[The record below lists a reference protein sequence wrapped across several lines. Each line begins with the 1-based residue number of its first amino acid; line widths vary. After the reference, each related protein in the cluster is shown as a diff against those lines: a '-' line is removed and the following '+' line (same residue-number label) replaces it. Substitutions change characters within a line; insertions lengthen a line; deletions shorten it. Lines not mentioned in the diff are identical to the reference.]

1 MRMFVKLAA
10 AVAVITGLSIG
21 VGSVPDAGA
30 TVHNPALNPIP
41 NPTPNLPVWTATPN
55 TWIDSWLS
63 DEANVDIGS
72 QNVANVQ
79 SVLET
84 STWIGQPLT
93 FVGGGSCG
101 NGGVV
106 CGPAEGSGSIGLGG
120 LVADVYGIH
129 FDNMFLVL
137 LYPSGISNFAIEG
150 LWAGVS
156 NIYAFNVIPLPA
168 GFLLFLSGLAG
179 IGFLGRYKA
188 KRSAPAE
195 A

>member
-10 AVAVITGLSIG
+10 AVAVIAGLSIG
-21 VGSVPDAGA
+21 VGSVPEAGA
-30 TVHNPALNPIP
+30 VVHNPALNPIASP
-41 NPTPNLPVWTATPN
+41 SGALHTWTATPN

-63 DEANVDIGS
+63 DQANVDVGS

-84 STWIGQPLT
+84 STWIGLPLT

-106 CGPAEGSGSIGLGG
+106 CGPSEGSGSISLGG
-120 LVADVYGIH
+120 LTATVIGIH
-129 FDNMFLVL
+129 FDNMFLAL
-137 LYPSGISNFAIEG
+137 LYPGGISNFSIEG

-168 GFLLFLSGLAG
+168 GLLLFLSGLAG

-188 KRSAPAE
+188 KRSEPAE